1 MKHVQVETF
10 DSTKAGLLFHRRG
23 PSPVGTL
30 DLKFWGGSNA
40 HNSKGRVAADENFT
54 PECGATFV

>member
-10 DSTKAGLLFHRRG
+10 DSTKAGLLLPLS

>member
-10 DSTKAGLLFHRRG
+10 DSTKAGLLFLS

-40 HNSKGRVAADENFT
+40 HNSKGRVAADENFS